1 MRVRKLLPGA
11 LNPGTLYHIELADR
25 EEIEKFLDWMEG
37 NTAFPFSIYMQG
49 VTYTFTDSSMRD
61 MFVVAFHAAQEAY
74 DNAGDDNFLE
84 LLDGEQSV

>member
-25 EEIEKFLDWMEG
+25 EEIGKFLDWMEG
-37 NTAFPFSIYMQG
+37 NIAFPFSIYLQG
-49 VTYTFTDSSMRD
+49 VTYTFTDNSMRD

-74 DNAGDDNFLE
+74 YNAGDDNFLE
-84 LLDGEQSV
+84 LLDGE